1 MDIKIYS
8 REARKKKGW
17 SHWVCDSRY
26 AMADGKQEYFKTKE
40 EAQRRAEQLKD
51 QIAPGVGDAWQ
62 WTFTQ
67 LKSHWLDQMRVAVED
82 GILSEG
88 EENNKRRS
96 AELFCTL
103 VDGKVIDLTAAHFQ
117 FEVLPKLK
125 QGRSAKTV
133 HNYFTHI
140 KSMLDHAIVCGCIK
154 TNPVRAVRVTA
165 GGQQQVSVPDLSRLM
180 DLLSIERSGWGLQI
194 LFAAQTGLR
203 QGEQR
208 ALTWGDVD
216 FDRKRISINKSVKH
230 NGDVGAPKTAKG
242 VRSVPLSDN
251 LHKMLL
257 SAYMAKGRPADDHL
271 VFGTKYNNPVAK
283 SHYLRALH
291 KVCDDAGMERIRW
304 HDLRHY
310 YASKILQAFPGDLW
324 RVTNLMGH
332 ESITT
337 TTKIYGHWLSDEEGD
352 RAEQEKL
359 SAIF

>member
-1 MDIKIYS
+1 MDIAVYINKD
-8 REARKKKGW
+8 RKKKGW
-17 SHWVCDSRY
+17 AHWCMDPRT
-26 AMADGKQEYFKTKE
+26 AIPGAKQKYFKSRE
-40 EAQRRAEQLKD
+40 EAQRAAELLKEQVPAD
-51 QIAPGVGDAWQ
+51 ITSAWQ
-62 WTFTQ
+62 WTFSE
-67 LKSHWLDQMRVAVED
+67 LKAHWLDQVRTAVED
-82 GILSEG
+82 GVLSEG
-88 EENNKRRS
+88 EEANKRRS
-96 AELFCTL
+96 AELFCKL
-103 VDGKVIDLTAAHFQ
+103 VAGKVRDLSAAQFQ
-117 FEVLPKLK
+117 FDILPKLK
-125 QGRSAKTV
+125 KGRSAKTV

-154 TNPVRAVRVTA
+154 TNPVRAVKVTA
-165 GGQQQVSVPDLSRLM
+165 GGQQQVKIPNLDGLFSDT
-180 DLLSIERSGWGLQI
+180 DYCTGWGLQI

-208 ALTWGDVD
+208 ALLWSDVD
-216 FDRKRISINKSVKH
+216 LEKKRISVNKSVKH
-230 NGDVGAPKTAKG
+230 NGDVGAPKTSKG
-242 VRSVPLSDN
+242 VRSVPISDV
-251 LHKMLL
+251 LHKLL
-257 SAYMAKGRPADDHL
+257 LTAYMAKGRPSDEEL
-271 VFGTKYNNPVAK
+271 VFGTRHNHPISK

-291 KVCDDAGMERIRW
+291 KHCDENGIERIRW

>member
-8 REARKKKGW
+8 SADRKKKGW
-17 SHWVCDSRY
+17 SHWCCDSRY
-26 AMADGKQEYFKTKE
+26 AMTDGKQQFFPTKE

-51 QIAPGVGDAWQ
+51 QIAPSVGGAWQ
-62 WTFTQ
+62 WTFAQ

-154 TNPVRAVRVTA
+154 TNPVRAVKVTA
-165 GGQQQVSVPDLSRLM
+165 GGQQQVSIPNLDGLF
-180 DLLSIERSGWGLQI
+180 SGIDASHSWGLQI

-208 ALTWGDVD
+208 ALTWADVD
-216 FDRKRISINKSVKH
+216 FDRKRISVNKGVKH
-230 NGDVGAPKTAKG
+230 NGDIGAPKTAKG
-242 VRSVPLSDN
+242 VRSVPLSDS
-251 LHKMLL
+251 LHKALL
-257 SAYMAKGRPADDHL
+257 SAYMHKGRPAADQL
-271 VFGTKYNNPVAK
+271 VFGSKYNNPVAK

-291 KVCDDAGMERIRW
+291 AACDEAGVARIRW

-324 RVTNLMGH
+324 RVTTLMGH